1 MAAIEFDN
9 VSKVYGGDVRA
20 VADLNLKIEDAEFVV
35 LLGPSGCGKST
46 ALRMVAGLEQ
56 VTSGD
61 IRIDDKSVTR
71 VPPRDRDV
79 AMVFQNYALYPHMNV
94 YDNVGFGLRMR
105 GVSAHDRKPRIER
118 AAGVLGLAE
127 HLKRKPSQLSGG
139 QRQRVAMGRAI
150 VREPKAFLM
159 DEPLSNLDARLRVQ
173 MRTEIV
179 RIQRELGVTTIYVT
193 HDQVEAMTMAD
204 RVAVMRGGYLQ
215 QYDTPDAVYARPAN
229 LFVGS
234 FIGSPAMN
242 LLAGRL
248 ERRDGELSFRSG
260 AQSIALPPQILQ
272 HRPEMS
278 KRLDSRV
285 AVGFRPEAL
294 RVASEDNLFTF
305 TGMATMSESLG
316 FETLLYVTAAFEPVE
331 HEQVAESSPDLESSE
346 LGRTSGGEP
355 SRSAVVIAR
364 LPAGSAMRDGE
375 GVRLSLAPELLHF
388 FDLATGE
395 AIR

>member
-1 MAAIEFDN
+1 
-9 VSKVYGGDVRA
+9 
-20 VADLNLKIEDAEFVV
+20 
-35 LLGPSGCGKST
+35 
-46 ALRMVAGLEQ
+46 
-56 VTSGD
+56 
-61 IRIDDKSVTR
+61 
-71 VPPRDRDV
+71 
-79 AMVFQNYALYPHMNV
+79 
-94 YDNVGFGLRMR
+94 
-105 GVSAHDRKPRIER
+105 
-118 AAGVLGLAE
+118 
-127 HLKRKPSQLSGG
+127 
-139 QRQRVAMGRAI
+139 
-150 VREPKAFLM
+150 
-159 DEPLSNLDARLRVQ
+159 
-173 MRTEIV
+173 
-179 RIQRELGVTTIYVT
+179 
-193 HDQVEAMTMAD
+193 
-204 RVAVMRGGYLQ
+204 VMRGGYLQ